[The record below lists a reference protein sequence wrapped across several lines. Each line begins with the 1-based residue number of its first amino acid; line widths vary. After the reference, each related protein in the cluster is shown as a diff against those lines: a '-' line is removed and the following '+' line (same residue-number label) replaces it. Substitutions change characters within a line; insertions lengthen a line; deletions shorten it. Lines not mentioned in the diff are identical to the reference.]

1 MPKPQYSFIIPI
13 FNEEGGLPELY
24 ARLCEFLADLN
35 AESEVILIDDGSRDR
50 SLEIMI
56 DISKRDPRLKI
67 VEFSRNFGHQIAITA
82 GMDYATGDAII
93 IMDADLQDP
102 PEVVREMIEKWKEGY
117 EIVYGIRE
125 EREGQTWFK
134 RVTAAGFYRLLRRLT
149 DLNLPVDVG
158 DFRLVDRKAL
168 DAFKSL
174 RERSRYVRG
183 LFCWVGF
190 KHTGVRYKR
199 AARFAGETKYP
210 FRKMLKLATD
220 GVVSFSTF
228 PLRLALNAGFWIA
241 GLSFVA
247 GIWAIVDKLTG
258 RYVVPGWVSTMV
270 AVAFLGGIQLV
281 ILGIMG
287 EDIGRIYEEVK
298 ARPLYIVRSVIE
310 GNDGQEEH

>member
-1 MPKPQYSFIIPI
+1 
-13 FNEEGGLPELY
+13 
-24 ARLCEFLADLN
+24 
-35 AESEVILIDDGSRDR
+35 
-50 SLEIMI
+50 
-56 DISKRDPRLKI
+56 
-67 VEFSRNFGHQIAITA
+67 
-82 GMDYATGDAII
+82 
-93 IMDADLQDP
+93 
-102 PEVVREMIEKWKEGY
+102 MIEKWKEGY

-125 EREGQTWFK
+125 EREGETGFK

-168 DAFKSL
+168 NAFKSL

-210 FRKMLKLATD
+210 LRKMLKLATD
-220 GVVSFSTF
+220 GVVSFSTL

-258 RYVVPGWVSTMV
+258 RYVVSGWVSTIV

-287 EDIGRIYEEVK
+287 EYIGRIYEEVK

-310 GNDGQEEH
+310 RDDGQEEH

>member
-1 MPKPQYSFIIPI
+1 MPGPVYSFVIPV
-13 FNEEGGLPELY
+13 FNEADNIAELY
-24 ARLCEFLADLN
+24 DRLCELLGGLDAPAQVVL
-35 AESEVILIDDGSRDR
+35 VDDGSSDE
-50 SLEIMI
+50 SLAMMRELARK
-56 DISKRDPRLKI
+56 DQRLKI
-67 VEFSRNFGHQIAITA
+67 VELSRNFGHQIAITA
-82 GMDYATGDAII
+82 GMDYAAGDAII

-102 PEVVREMIEKWKEGY
+102 PEVVCEMIEKWKEGY

-125 EREGQTWFK
+125 EREGETWFK
-134 RVTAAGFYRLLRRLT
+134 RVTAAGFYRVLHRFT

-168 DAFKSL
+168 NAFKSL

-190 KHTGVRYKR
+190 KHTGVPYKR

-210 FRKMLKLATD
+210 LRKMLKLATD
-220 GVVSFSTF
+220 GVVSFSTL

-247 GIWAIVDKLTG
+247 GIWAIADKLTG
-258 RYVVPGWVSTMV
+258 RHVVSGWVSTIV

-287 EDIGRIYEEVK
+287 EYIGRIYEEVK

-310 GNDGQEEH
+310 GDDGQE